1 MKDKVKETAA
11 SAVAEPASGKKEER
25 KIWYQKTYGVR
36 DLLEWELHLN
46 TGFMVKPF
54 VKVRF
59 EGGQITGFGV
69 SPATFTTADTVIQ
82 RLIEESEW
90 FKNGRIEL
98 IKATPY
104 EEVMKKIA
112 KK

>member
-1 MKDKVKETAA
+1 MKDKVKETEGAA
-11 SAVAEPASGKKEER
+11 LPEPTSDKKEER

-46 TGFMVKPF
+46 TGYLVKPF

-69 SPATFTTADTVIQ
+69 APAIFTTADTVIQ
-82 RLIEESEW
+82 RLIEENEW

-98 IKATPY
+98 IKAIPY
-104 EEVMKKIA
+104 EEVMKKTV